1 VYKLGCVSCVTALA
15 IQVTQAMQVT
25 ELPIQ
30 VSATTIQPK
39 NMSYMLTRLRQTDH
53 SANQVTPKNI
63 QHKSPHISSIHQKNN
78 NLDWISSDQIHSAKK
93 NIQHRSAPFNTKQF
107 HSAQITLNQV
117 CNMFIHH
124 ITHSTLHRPQYVQH
138 LIIQHRPHNSYLI
151 IQHKPHNTVIQAHS
165 TSLIH
170 RQQPSVLCLT
180 SMPR

>member
-1 VYKLGCVSCVTALA
+1 VTALA

-93 NIQHRSAPFNTKQF
+93 KHSAPI
-107 HSAQITLNQV
+107 S
-117 CNMFIHH
+117 
-124 ITHSTLHRPQYVQH
+124 S
-138 LIIQHRPHNSYLI
+138 
-151 IQHKPHNTVIQAHS
+151 IQHKAVPFSTDHLESGLQYVHTSHNS
-165 TSLIH
+165 
-170 RQQPSVLCLT
+170 
-180 SMPR
+180 